1 MGGRTGPGARSCTT
15 IGNAA
20 RCWRASIGW
29 FSRRRPIDRPR
40 HHVDHPG
47 GLVMLGL
54 GTPQFS
60 GDGVNVDI
68 DLGSEALDAPI
79 EYLLW
84 GVVSLAWSTVRIKTR
99 SATPGKMLAKLPIVE
114 AATGDAPST
123 KIAALRSPNELLP
136 IAGLISVDAGE
147 IAVVVVGTTIL
158 GFISLI
164 LLNSDPERRTVMDR
178 LSGTRVLRR

>member
-1 MGGRTGPGARSCTT
+1 
-15 IGNAA
+15 
-20 RCWRASIGW
+20 
-29 FSRRRPIDRPR
+29 
-40 HHVDHPG
+40 
-47 GLVMLGL
+47 
-54 GTPQFS
+54 
-60 GDGVNVDI
+60 
-68 DLGSEALDAPI
+68 
-79 EYLLW
+79 
-84 GVVSLAWSTVRIKTR
+84 VVTFAWSTVWIKTR

-123 KIAALRSPNELLP
+123 KIAALRSPNKLLP